1 MKHPPAMAR
10 QKPSTNAKNT
20 LTVASTVCQT
30 DRDAGEKRSKLMGP
44 SSHGTQRLPVAKG
57 VSQVQEPTLSRS
69 TQTESPLNPGRG

>member
-10 QKPSTNAKNT
+10 QRPSTNAKNT

-44 SSHGTQRLPVAKG
+44 SSHGTRDCPSPKEFLRFKSLP
-57 VSQVQEPTLSRS
+57 
-69 TQTESPLNPGRG
+69 